1 MSLGR
6 PERGGEAH
14 ADAVRDL
21 EVANDKQAKRRQEA
35 DDARGTP
42 EEDAAE
48 AELDHAEGRRA
59 TREAWL
65 TWLERGF

>member
-6 PERGGEAH
+6 PERGGDVH

-35 DDARGTP
+35 DDARGTAD
-42 EEDAAE
+42 EDAAQE
-48 AELDHAEGRRA
+48 KLDQADGRRA

-65 TWLERGF
+65 TWVERGF